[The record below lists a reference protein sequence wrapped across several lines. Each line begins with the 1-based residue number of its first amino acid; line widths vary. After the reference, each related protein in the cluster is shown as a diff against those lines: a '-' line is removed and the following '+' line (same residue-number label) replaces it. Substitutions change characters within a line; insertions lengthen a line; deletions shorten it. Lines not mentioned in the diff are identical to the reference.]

1 MFEALRVKVSFSN
14 RFYQRQG
21 GWLVPTLSCIHR
33 IAGSFLI
40 RSCFVA
46 FWGVFPHPLQLYT
59 PAMSFSGEVKLS
71 KHPLRVGVALGP
83 VPPPIARFLAWT

>member
-1 MFEALRVKVSFSN
+1 MFEALWVKISFSN
-14 RFYQRQG
+14 VYQRG
-21 GWLVPTLSCIHR
+21 AVGTLSCIHR

-59 PAMSFSGEVKLS
+59 PAMSFSGDVKLS

-83 VPPPIARFLAWT
+83 VPPPIARFFAWT